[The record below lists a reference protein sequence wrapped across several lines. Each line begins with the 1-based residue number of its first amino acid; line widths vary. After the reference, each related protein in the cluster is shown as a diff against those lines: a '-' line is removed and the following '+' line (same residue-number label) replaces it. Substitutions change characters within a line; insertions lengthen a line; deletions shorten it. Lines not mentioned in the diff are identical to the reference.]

1 MTPVTSSRQTWAGLL
16 AVVAA
21 SLIAFLSFVATPIKF
36 LAEEVPLAH
45 LLAVGR
51 VTFRASLACEVTI
64 LIALIVLAA
73 GKVRAI
79 VGTAAAVLAL
89 QWFGLMPTLD
99 ARTAAVMAGE
109 ALAPSSLH
117 GWWIAA
123 DAARI
128 LLYAA
133 AARLAF
139 VRS

>member
-1 MTPVTSSRQTWAGLL
+1 MNTMISSRQMWAGIL
-16 AVVAA
+16 AVIAA
-21 SLIAFLSFVATPIKF
+21 SLVSFLSFVATPIKF

-51 VTFRASLACEVTI
+51 VTFRASLACELTI
-64 LIALIVLAA
+64 LVALFVLAA
-73 GKVRAI
+73 GRVRVI
-79 VGTAAAVLAL
+79 TGTAATVLAL
-89 QWFGLMPTLD
+89 QWLGLMPTLD